1 MDVIVMMN
9 EWTITKSLNIPGDFN
24 WLLAGCMVLECCSR
38 RDTAKALYALAVR
51 TCWSACPLSWLACST
66 LFVQDGETRHITQY
80 HYTTWPDH
88 GIPTA
93 TALVDFW
100 RTVRTSHRNLKSP
113 SPLLV
118 HCRSVLVEFSSAL
131 WGFPFQNVMLII
143 ATK

>member
-1 MDVIVMMN
+1 MILIDC
-9 EWTITKSLNIPGDFN
+9 
-24 WLLAGCMVLECCSR
+24 WLDAWYWNAVAVEIQLMLSTHWLYVLAGLHAHCHGSLVVPFFS
-38 RDTAKALYALAVR
+38 
-51 TCWSACPLSWLACST
+51 
-66 LFVQDGETRHITQY
+66 QDGATRHVTQY

-100 RTVRTSHRNLKSP
+100 KTVRTSHRNRKSP

-118 HCRSVLVEFSSAL
+118 HCRSVLVELSSAL

-143 ATK
+143 AIK